1 MDLIMYTVG
10 IVAHI
15 WTAMVILGLIL
26 VGRDNVTGRIHVA
39 PWRVWTPL
47 VLVLAYWNWYFFA

>member
-1 MDLIMYTVG
+1 MYTVG